1 LASTRRRS
9 PSFAPSETAAR
20 EGLGRLFLEVGA
32 LQKGDA
38 FGDTVLTRKFRQPA
52 SVITTAPTRV
62 YVMNKWDVLRR
73 ADSSVVEKFQKSN
86 AAALGACAK
95 DDAELLAEFRR
106 GQEWG
111 QYRTSMVERT
121 IEVYKGMKALR
132 R

>member
-1 LASTRRRS
+1 
-9 PSFAPSETAAR
+9 
-20 EGLGRLFLEVGA
+20 
-32 LQKGDA
+32 
-38 FGDTVLTRKFRQPA
+38 
-52 SVITTAPTRV
+52 
-62 YVMNKWDVLRR
+62 
-73 ADSSVVEKFQKSN
+73 VVEKFQKSN